1 LIINR
6 SDRDFQ
12 ILTLIKFIS
21 DSVVAESTVYR
32 DISVIKYEICR
43 IDQILI
49 YINERAA
56 LSRTST
62 LLINDLCHNFPM

>member
-1 LIINR
+1 LVINL

-12 ILTLIKFIS
+12 ILTLIKSIS

-32 DISVIKYEICR
+32 DISIIKYEICR

-49 YINERAA
+49 YINERA

-62 LLINDLCHNFPM
+62 LLINNLCHNFPM